1 MVKNSN
7 RVVSLI
13 FYLSLVGTGVITI
26 FYQINFEGLWLDE
39 MNSFYVADPNL
50 TLKETLSRHNES
62 DWHNPK
68 LFNFILKN
76 FLNLVGYDP
85 SLARYLPLIFGSISL
100 FLIGAISYQ
109 VKKDNS
115 FLITTFLACISI
127 YIIKYSQEIRPYS
140 LLLLTS
146 SLNIF
151 FYIKLINNP
160 KRKNLNSILFII
172 FSVLNYS
179 THPFSLIIL
188 FSQIFFSFYRFFFYK
203 NPIKIFLL
211 LYLLISIFY
220 SLFNFNYIL
229 IQVSFENYMLSHDI
243 RNVLDG
249 LYFPRFF
256 GSKIMGYIYLIL
268 LLFLLYV
275 NKKIIFSE
283 KKNYLFFLILLIF
296 SYLAPLTYGI
306 LNTPVLH
313 DRYIIFILIPVL
325 VLVSCLLSEISNSR
339 LKIFLTLFIF
349 IFTLT
354 NHYIEIFKRPISKPQ
369 FGVAL
374 ENIKTSGVNNI
385 VLYTQTDPSYL
396 VGDKLITN
404 YVKNIN
410 FSQKKNLNFYEY
422 NDLSKELKIFWL
434 ICYKP
439 NLDYDC
445 KISVNNNYNLIETKK
460 YYQVESI
467 LYKNKIN

>member
-13 FYLSLVGTGVITI
+13 VYLLLVTLGTITV
-26 FYQINFEGLWLDE
+26 FYQINFEGLWFDE

-50 TLKETLSRHNES
+50 TLQETLLRHNES

-68 LFNFILKN
+68 LFNLILKN
-76 FLNLVGYDP
+76 YFKLVGYDP
-85 SLARYLPLIFGSISL
+85 SLARYIPLIFGSISL
-100 FLIGAISYQ
+100 LMFGAISYQ
-109 VKKDNS
+109 IKKDNS

-151 FYIKLINNP
+151 FYIKLINQN
-160 KRKNLNSILFII
+160 KRKTINSIFFIF

-188 FSQIFFSFYRFFFYK
+188 FSQIFFSLYRYFFYK
-203 NPIKIFLL
+203 NPFKFFLF
-211 LYLLISIFY
+211 LYLLIFIFY
-220 SLFNFNYIL
+220 LLLNFNYIL
-229 IQVSFENYMLSHDI
+229 IQISFENYMLSHDI
-243 RNVLDG
+243 KNVLDG

-256 GSKIMGYIYLIL
+256 GSKIMGYIYLTL
-268 LLFLLYV
+268 LFFLLYV
-275 NKKIIFSE
+275 NKKIIFNE
-283 KKNYLFFLILLIF
+283 KKNYLFFLFLLIF
-296 SYLAPLTYGI
+296 SYLVPFTYGI
-306 LNTPVLH
+306 INTPVLH
-313 DRYIIFILIPVL
+313 DRYIIFILIPIL
-325 VLVSCLLSEISNSR
+325 VLVSCLLSELSNNR
-339 LKIFLTLFIF
+339 LKLFLTLFIL

-354 NHYIEIFKRPISKPQ
+354 NHYIEIFKRPITKPQ
-369 FGVAL
+369 FGVTL
-374 ENIKTSGVNNI
+374 ENIKKSGVNNI
-385 VLYTQTDPSYL
+385 VLYSQTDSSYL
-396 VGDKLITN
+396 IGDTLITN
-404 YVKNIN
+404 YVENIDLD
-410 FSQKKNLNFYEY
+410 QKKNLNFYDY

-445 KISVNNNYNLIETKK
+445 KISENDNYNILKSQS
-460 YYQVESI
+460 YYQVESF
-467 LYKNKIN
+467 LYKKK

>member
-13 FYLSLVGTGVITI
+13 VYLLLVTLGITTI

-50 TLKETLSRHNES
+50 SLQETLLRHNES

-76 FLNLVGYDP
+76 YFKLVGYDP
-85 SLARYLPLIFGSISL
+85 SLARYIPLIFGSISL
-100 FLIGAISYQ
+100 LMFGAISYQ
-109 VKKDNS
+109 IKKDNS

-127 YIIKYSQEIRPYS
+127 YIIKYSQEVRPYS

-146 SLNIF
+146 CLNIF
-151 FYIKLINNP
+151 FYIKLVNDDKKKNIN
-160 KRKNLNSILFII
+160 SVFFII

-188 FSQIFFSFYRFFFYK
+188 FSQIFFSLYKFFFYK
-203 NPIKIFLL
+203 NPIKIFLF
-211 LYLLISIFY
+211 LYLFVFIFY
-220 SLFNFNYIL
+220 LLFNFNYIL
-229 IQVSFENYMLSHDI
+229 IQISFENYMLSHDI

-256 GSKIMGYIYLIL
+256 GSKIMGYMYLVL
-268 LLFLLYV
+268 LLFLLYA
-275 NKKIIFSE
+275 NKKVIFNE

-296 SYLAPLTYGI
+296 SYLVPLTYGI
-306 LNTPVLH
+306 INTPVLH
-313 DRYIIFILIPVL
+313 DRYIIFILIPVFI
-325 VLVSCLLSEISNSR
+325 LVSCLLSELSNNR
-339 LKIFLTLFIF
+339 LKFFLTLLI
-349 IFTLT
+349 ISFTLS

-369 FGVAL
+369 FGVTL
-374 ENIKTSGVNNI
+374 ENIKKSGVNHI

-396 VGDKLITN
+396 IGDKLVSN
-404 YVKNIN
+404 YVENIDFNQKN
-410 FSQKKNLNFYEY
+410 NLNFYDF
-422 NDLSKELKIFWL
+422 NNLSRELKIFWL

-439 NLDYDC
+439 NLNYNC
-445 KISVNNNYNLIETKK
+445 KASGKDSYNLIESKK

-467 LYKNKIN
+467 LYKSKIN

>member
-1 MVKNSN
+1 MAKNSN
-7 RVVSLI
+7 RVDSLI
-13 FYLSLVGTGVITI
+13 VYLLLISLGIITI

-50 TLKETLSRHNES
+50 TFQETLLRHNES

-68 LFNFILKN
+68 LFNLILKN
-76 FLNLVGYDP
+76 YFKLVGYDP
-85 SLARYLPLIFGSISL
+85 SLARYLSLIFGSISL
-100 FLIGAISYQ
+100 FIFGAISYQ
-109 VKKDNS
+109 IKKDNS

-151 FYIKLINNP
+151 FYIKLINDNN
-160 KRKNLNSILFII
+160 RKKINSIFFIF

-188 FSQIFFSFYRFFFYK
+188 FSQIFYSLYKYFFYK
-203 NPIKIFLL
+203 NPLKIFLFS
-211 LYLLISIFY
+211 YLLIFIFY
-220 SLFNFNYIL
+220 ILFNYNYIL
-229 IQVSFENYMLSHDI
+229 IQISYDNYMLAHDL

-256 GSKIMGYIYLIL
+256 GSKIMGYIYLTL
-268 LLFLLYV
+268 LFFLLYV
-275 NKKIIFSE
+275 NKKIIFNE

-296 SYLAPLTYGI
+296 SYLVPLAYGI
-306 LNTPVLH
+306 INTPVLH
-313 DRYIIFILIPVL
+313 DRYIIFILIPIL
-325 VLVSCLLSEISNSR
+325 VLVSCLLSELSNNR
-339 LKIFLTLFIF
+339 LKLFLILFIS

-354 NHYIEIFKRPISKPQ
+354 NHYIEIFKRPITKPQ
-369 FGVAL
+369 LGITL
-374 ENIKTSGVNNI
+374 ENIKKSGVNNI
-385 VLYTQTDPSYL
+385 VLYTQKDPSYL
-396 VGDKLITN
+396 VGDELINN
-404 YVKNIN
+404 YVKNID
-410 FSQKKNLNFYEY
+410 SQKNNNLIFYEY
-422 NDLSKELKIFWL
+422 NDLSEELKIFWL

-445 KISVNNNYNLIETKK
+445 KISVNDSYSLIETKK
-460 YYQVESI
+460 YYQVESV
-467 LYKNKIN
+467 LYKSKIN